1 MFDLALDLSIWGH
14 ELLIHKIWVNMY
26 FRRLFMRQII
36 GIHEEQMRS
45 VKTEYKNNAQTGNM
59 YGYK

>member
-1 MFDLALDLSIWGH
+1 
-14 ELLIHKIWVNMY
+14 
-26 FRRLFMRQII
+26 MRQII
-36 GIHEEQMRS
+36 GIHEQQMRS